1 MQTAGPEAI
10 PMAFAIENFGTWAG
24 EKTGMPAELIR
35 SETDKQNIIQAGAE
49 AEQSGLTQ
57 APRPIQ

>member
-1 MQTAGPEAI
+1 
-10 PMAFAIENFGTWAG
+10 MAFAIENFGTWAG